1 MKSLRIYT
9 IYKSMLRITGI
20 QLSAD
25 IIWRYIQY
33 TKLGSSDETVL
44 FRNV

>member
-1 MKSLRIYT
+1 
-9 IYKSMLRITGI
+9 MLRITGI

-33 TKLGSSDETVL
+33 TKLGSSETVL